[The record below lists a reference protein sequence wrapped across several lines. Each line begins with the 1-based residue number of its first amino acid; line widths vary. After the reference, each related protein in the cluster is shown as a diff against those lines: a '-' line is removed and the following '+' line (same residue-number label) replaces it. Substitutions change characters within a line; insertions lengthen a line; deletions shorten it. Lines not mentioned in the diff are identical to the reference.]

1 MNAWTNEYEASR
13 AQGIVLDFGFLRG
26 CLGNKEGLLLEV
38 CETLGNKKQSGS
50 LLLHSITGFNWTRLQ
65 PAGTL
70 FVLCMSAGQHGS
82 APTLPSHQNTAIWK
96 RAKITFLSEK
106 QCPLRHPNY
115 FCSLS
120 PFTMR
125 GTSLERNRTN
135 YGWFSA
141 KLVGLV
147 CCLGLLSDFSFSYGN
162 SNQFQWR
169 QPVYPRQIPV

>member
-50 LLLHSITGFNWTRLQ
+50 HLLHSITRLNWTRLQ
-65 PAGTL
+65 SAGML
-70 FVLCMSAGQHGS
+70 LVCCVSAGQHRS
-82 APTLPSHQNTAIWK
+82 IPTPSSHQNTAIWK
-96 RAKITFLSEK
+96 AAKITFLSEK
-106 QCPLRHPNY
+106 RCLLRHPDH

-125 GTSLERNRTN
+125 STSLESNRIS

-141 KLVGLV
+141 KLVGSA
-147 CCLGLLSDFSFSYGN
+147 CYLGLLSGFSFSYGN
-162 SNQFQWR
+162 
-169 QPVYPRQIPV
+169 